1 MSGLAPGSVQVKGL
15 LTNEHDKGSYLLEV
29 PDWNENHHGA
39 GKGAEQDLYSFSDVA
54 LVRLGIRLLGYDDK
68 HKLGAILASGVEKRE
83 KHSSKLFSPIQQ
95 TNQCTHIIITI
106 IIIIRSICTQ
116 RSSLPA
122 ISLPVGRCRVA
133 LPPLLNSILAVE
145 TKITIKEMKI

>member
-39 GKGAEQDLYSFSDVA
+39 GKGAEQDFYSFSDVA

-68 HKLGAILASGVEKRE
+68 HKLGAILASGVGKRE
-83 KHSSKLFSPIQQ
+83 KHSSKLFSPLQQ
-95 TNQCTHIIITI
+95 TNQCTHIIII

-133 LPPLLNSILAVE
+133 LHSLPC
-145 TKITIKEMKI
+145 